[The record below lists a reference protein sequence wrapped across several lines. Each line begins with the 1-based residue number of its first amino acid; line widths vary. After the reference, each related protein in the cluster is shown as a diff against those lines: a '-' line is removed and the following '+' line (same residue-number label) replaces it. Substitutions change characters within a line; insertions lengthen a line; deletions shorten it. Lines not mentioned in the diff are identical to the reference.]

1 MVTVGVRIKFP
12 TLLLIQIHGD
22 GGVGGVHT
30 AAWTTDTG
38 EVVAISVELAGTRL
52 VFPDDH
58 DVLDD
63 TEKGVRK
70 ERPSEDVIGR
80 DVDPAT
86 V

>member
-1 MVTVGVRIKFP
+1 MVTVCVRIKFP
-12 TLLLIQIHGD
+12 TFLLVQIHGD
-22 GGVGGVHT
+22 GGVGGIHT

-38 EVVAISVELAGTRL
+38 EVVALIVELAGPRL

-63 TEKGVRK
+63 TEKGIRE

-80 DVDPAT
+80 DVDPVT